1 MARTDNS
8 SVRCR
13 TQSGA
18 ALVLTIFALFV
29 VGTLLSMTLLIGL
42 TEHQIGRNFIQLKQS
57 FSAAE
62 WGLLEP
68 ARRWNPAVHNR
79 LRIGETLAFSGRIG
93 AGPGQFRADLTR
105 MNELLF
111 LILAEGSSGV
121 GTGNQRLG
129 ALLQIDPLNFTA
141 RAALTT
147 AVQTE
152 VDQWSLI
159 DGSDQAPLGWI
170 CPPDASSLPAIRV
183 PSADSLAAR
192 VVGCLSNSCVRGNPP
207 MAVDSTLLGSII
219 GDLDGT
225 TLAELK
231 GLATTVISG
240 GSLRVQPTVLN
251 ATCITANP
259 TNWGDPYD
267 RSGAC
272 GDYFPLV
279 YSTGDLQV
287 LEGRG
292 QGILVVD
299 GDLALEAGVEY
310 DGVVLLTGS
319 LLSNGARV
327 FGAIVAAGASGRPN
341 QILGGTVVRYSGC
354 ATRRALVGS
363 GRGFLLRDRGWLIGV
378 EIP

>member
-29 VGTLLSMTLLIGL
+29 MGTLLSMTLLIGL

-68 ARRWNPAVHNR
+68 VRQWNPAVHNR

-105 MNELLF
+105 MSELLF

-152 VDQWSLI
+152 VDQWSQI
-159 DGSDQAPLGWI
+159 DGSDQAPFGWI

-183 PSADSLAAR
+183 PSADSLTAQ
-192 VVGCLSNSCVRGNPP
+192 VVGCLSNSCVRGSPP
-207 MAVDSTLLGSII
+207 MIVDSTLVGSIL

-225 TLAELK
+225 TLTELK

-240 GSLRVQPTVLN
+240 GSLRVQPTELN

-287 LEGRG
+287 LQGRG

-299 GDLALEAGVEY
+299 GDLVLEVGVEY

-319 LLSNGARV
+319 LLSNGARLS
-327 FGAIVAAGASGRPN
+327 GAVVAAGLSGRRN
-341 QILGGTVVRYSGC
+341 QIRGGTVVRYSRC
-354 ATRRALVGS
+354 ATRQALVGS
-363 GRGFLLRDRGWLIGV
+363 GRGFLLPERGWLLGA

>member
-1 MARTDNS
+1 MARTENRS
-8 SVRCR
+8 ARCR
-13 TQSGA
+13 KQSGA
-18 ALVLTIFALFV
+18 ALVLTIFALFL
-29 VGTLLSMTLLIGL
+29 VGALLSMSLLIGL
-42 TEHQIGRNFIQLKQS
+42 TEHQIGRNLIQLKQS

-68 ARRWNPAVHNR
+68 ARRWNPVVHNR
-79 LRIGETLAFSGRIG
+79 LRIGESLAFSGRIG

-105 MNELLF
+105 TSELLF
-111 LILAEGSSGV
+111 LVLSEGSSGV

-152 VDQWSLI
+152 VDQWSQI
-159 DGSDQAPLGWI
+159 DGSDQAPFGWI

-183 PSADSLAAR
+183 PFADSSTAQ
-192 VVGCLSNSCVRGNPP
+192 VVGCLSSSCVSGSPP
-207 MAVDSTLLGSII
+207 MIVDSTLVGSIL
-219 GDLDGT
+219 GDLDGI
-225 TLAELK
+225 TLADLK
-231 GLATTVISG
+231 SLATTVIPG
-240 GSLRVQPTVLN
+240 GSLRIQPTALN
-251 ATCITANP
+251 ATCITAAP

-272 GDYFPLV
+272 GNYFPLV
-279 YSTGDLQV
+279 YSMGDLQL

-299 GDLALEAGVEY
+299 GNLALEAGVEY
-310 DGVVLLTGS
+310 DGVILLTGS
-319 LLSNGARV
+319 LLSNGAHLL
-327 FGAIVAAGASGRPN
+327 GAIVAAGLSGRPN
-341 QILGGTVVRYSGC
+341 QILGGTVVRYSRC
-354 ATRRALVGS
+354 ATRQALVGS
-363 GRGFLLRDRGWLIGV
+363 GQGFLLPERGWLMGV

>member
-1 MARTDNS
+1 MARTES
-8 SVRCR
+8 RSAPCR

-18 ALVLTIFALFV
+18 AVILAIFALFL
-29 VGTLLSMTLLIGL
+29 VGALLSMTLLIGL

-68 ARRWNPAVHNR
+68 ARRWDPAVHNR
-79 LRIGETLAFSGRIG
+79 LRVGEGLAFSGRIG
-93 AGPGQFRADLTR
+93 AGLGQFRGDLTR
-105 MNELLF
+105 MSDLLF
-111 LILAEGSSGV
+111 LVLAEGSNGV
-121 GTGNQRLG
+121 GAGNQRLG
-129 ALLQIDPLNFTA
+129 ALLQIDPVNFTA

-152 VDQWSLI
+152 VDQWSQI
-159 DGSDQAPLGWI
+159 DGSDQAPFGWI
-170 CPPDASSLPAIRV
+170 CPPDASSLPAVRV
-183 PSADSLAAR
+183 PTTDSSTAM
-192 VVGCLSNSCVRGNPP
+192 VVGCMTNSCLSGNPP
-207 MAVDSTLLGSII
+207 MIVDSTLVGSIL

-231 GLATTVISG
+231 GVATTVIPG

-267 RSGAC
+267 RSGDC
-272 GDYFPLV
+272 GNYFPLV
-279 YSTGDLQV
+279 YSTGDLQL

-299 GDLALEAGVEY
+299 GDLVLEAGVEY
-310 DGVVLLTGS
+310 NGLVLLTGS
-319 LLSNGARV
+319 LLSNGARL
-327 FGAIVAAGASGRPN
+327 FGAVVAAGLSGRPN
-341 QILGGTVVRYSGC
+341 QILGGTVVRYSRC
-354 ATRRALVGS
+354 ATRQALVGS
-363 GRGFLLRDRGWLIGV
+363 GQGFLLPERGWLIGV